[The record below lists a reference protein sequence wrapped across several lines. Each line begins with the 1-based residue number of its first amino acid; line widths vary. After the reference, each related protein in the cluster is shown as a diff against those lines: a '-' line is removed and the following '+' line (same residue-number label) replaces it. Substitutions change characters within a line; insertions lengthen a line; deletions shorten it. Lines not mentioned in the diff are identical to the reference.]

1 MHRQDISLIGLLTS
15 ESHIRGSTRSIV
27 DYRDSETWI
36 QGLFY
41 RINSSVNIFWSPV
54 SKTSKQMLAQS
65 LFTQTGIKGKKG
77 TVVFDLI
84 SYQFTSLFACGCDC
98 NIKLTQFPGHYCSEA
113 KQLFSCCYHGL
124 YVWENFRDYSDIS
137 KKLII
142 WVRVPWTLWVLGLEG
157 TIHLFLRSWKVTQAA
172 LTTTVI
178 PL

>member
-1 MHRQDISLIGLLTS
+1 
-15 ESHIRGSTRSIV
+15 
-27 DYRDSETWI
+27 
-36 QGLFY
+36 
-41 RINSSVNIFWSPV
+41 
-54 SKTSKQMLAQS
+54 MLAQS

-178 PL
+178 PLKKHSNMDLREWNMNYERLSFKISFFNKPVPPVSLLDLFAIKSSR

>member
-1 MHRQDISLIGLLTS
+1 MHRQDISHFGLLTS
-15 ESHIRGSTRSIV
+15 KSHICGSTRIIV

-41 RINSSVNIFWSPV
+41 RINSPVNIFWSPV
-54 SKTSKQMLAQS
+54 SKKSKHMLAQS
-65 LFTQTGIKGKKG
+65 LFTQTGMKGKKRN
-77 TVVFDLI
+77 
-84 SYQFTSLFACGCDC
+84 SLFACGCDC

-113 KQLFSCCYHGL
+113 KQLFSCCHHGL

-142 WVRVPWTLWVLGLEG
+142 WVRVPWTMWVLGLEG